1 MEEKVEKML
10 KMIYVIFVL
19 VLINTVIL
27 VTSNLKIT
35 TGDSNKESETTSEG
49 NQDYD
54 VSMFEKVDFDKMMD
68 KFESSDL
75 EVIYIGR
82 PTCGYCV
89 KFLPVLQ
96 EAQEKFGYKTVYY
109 DLTDVTQDETNK
121 IIEKDNEDEFIK
133 TNFGATPMVLLVK
146 DGKLV
151 DGWVGYAEYD
161 SFAEFLTKNGL
172 KD

>member
-1 MEEKVEKML
+1 MEEKVEKIL
-10 KMIYVIFVL
+10 KLIYVIFVL

-35 TGDSNKESETTSEG
+35 IGDSNKESETTSEE

-96 EAQEKFGYKTVYY
+96 EAQKKFGYKTVYY

-151 DGWVGYAEYD
+151 DGWVGYSEYD